1 MFSFAFLSSGNTVI
15 HNVVKNKAFCH
26 FEKVKVDE
34 REASV
39 EVDRPAKPITEI
51 RKSFEDIKAP
61 VSTKAAPEEDVIR
74 PNLVKEMRKSFE
86 NMPFP
91 DPPSEQELRESCS
104 NSVAGD
110 PPLTPIRSSSFH
122 KANGS
127 RVSLEKSSPQSKSA
141 SSITD
146 LANNDEGY
154 STFPNSPKKP
164 GRPNTYLEK
173 VQQQSSIC
181 QLFSKSFSH
190 LQAYIPQMSISNVDL
205 TDTEQNSLDE
215 AFGKMHEKVQSHL
228 QIYFFGFFIC
238 YKRCTALAT
247 ATSLSTAL
255 TTLIHITTR
264 SDKVLS
270 MNEIGP
276 KKIETI
282 FFRTPQKFHEILPPI
297 TEPIL
302 H

>member
-15 HNVVKNKAFCH
+15 HNVAKNKAFCH

-61 VSTKAAPEEDVIR
+61 VSSTKAAPEEDVIR

-110 PPLTPIRSSSFH
+110 PPLTPLRSSSFH

-154 STFPNSPKKP
+154 STFPNSPRKP

-173 VQQQSSIC
+173 VQQQSIC
-181 QLFSKSFSH
+181 QLFTVS
-190 LQAYIPQMSISNVDL
+190 
-205 TDTEQNSLDE
+205 
-215 AFGKMHEKVQSHL
+215 
-228 QIYFFGFFIC
+228 
-238 YKRCTALAT
+238 
-247 ATSLSTAL
+247 
-255 TTLIHITTR
+255 
-264 SDKVLS
+264 
-270 MNEIGP
+270 
-276 KKIETI
+276 
-282 FFRTPQKFHEILPPI
+282 
-297 TEPIL
+297 
-302 H
+302 

>member
-1 MFSFAFLSSGNTVI
+1 MTDEFSFAFLSSGNTVI
-15 HNVVKNKAFCH
+15 HNVAKNKAFCH
-26 FEKVKVDE
+26 LEKVKVDE

-110 PPLTPIRSSSFH
+110 PPLTPLRSSSFH

-154 STFPNSPKKP
+154 STFPNSPRKP

-215 AFGKMHEKVQSHL
+215 AFGKMHEKVNSL
-228 QIYFFGFFIC
+228 FFAFFC
-238 YKRCTALAT
+238 FE
-247 ATSLSTAL
+247 
-255 TTLIHITTR
+255 
-264 SDKVLS
+264 
-270 MNEIGP
+270 N
-276 KKIETI
+276 
-282 FFRTPQKFHEILPPI
+282 
-297 TEPIL
+297 
-302 H
+302 

>member
-15 HNVVKNKAFCH
+15 HNVVKNKASCH
-26 FEKVKVDE
+26 FEKVKVGE

-110 PPLTPIRSSSFH
+110 PPLTPLRSSSFH

-154 STFPNSPKKP
+154 STFPNSPRKP

-173 VQQQSSIC
+173 VQQQSIC
-181 QLFSKSFSH
+181 QLFTVSLSR

-215 AFGKMHEKVQSHL
+215 AFGKMHEKVN
-228 QIYFFGFFIC
+228 IPFFVLKIRYTVFFTKKFIF
-238 YKRCTALAT
+238 
-247 ATSLSTAL
+247 SLL
-255 TTLIHITTR
+255 
-264 SDKVLS
+264 
-270 MNEIGP
+270 
-276 KKIETI
+276 
-282 FFRTPQKFHEILPPI
+282 
-297 TEPIL
+297 
-302 H
+302 

>member
-1 MFSFAFLSSGNTVI
+1 MTFQVYSAVLSSSGNTVI
-15 HNVVKNKAFCH
+15 HNVVKNKAGY

-34 REASV
+34 REAFAAPA
-39 EVDRPAKPITEI
+39 EVDRPSKPIGEI

-110 PPLTPIRSSSFH
+110 PPMTPLRSSSFH

-154 STFPNSPKKP
+154 STFPNSPRKP

-173 VQQQSSIC
+173 VQQQ
-181 QLFSKSFSH
+181 
-190 LQAYIPQMSISNVDL
+190 
-205 TDTEQNSLDE
+205 
-215 AFGKMHEKVQSHL
+215 
-228 QIYFFGFFIC
+228 
-238 YKRCTALAT
+238 
-247 ATSLSTAL
+247 
-255 TTLIHITTR
+255 
-264 SDKVLS
+264 
-270 MNEIGP
+270 
-276 KKIETI
+276 
-282 FFRTPQKFHEILPPI
+282 
-297 TEPIL
+297 
-302 H
+302 

>member
-15 HNVVKNKAFCH
+15 HNVAKNKAFCH

-104 NSVAGD
+104 NSVVGEDVGSAA
-110 PPLTPIRSSSFH
+110 PPATPLRSSSFQ
-122 KANGS
+122 KASGS
-127 RVSLEKSSPQSKSA
+127 RLSLEKTSPQSKSA

-154 STFPNSPKKP
+154 STFPNSPRKP

-173 VQQQSSIC
+173 VPF
-181 QLFSKSFSH
+181 LFLGILLAFFMVFSCRH
-190 LQAYIPQMSISNVDL
+190 
-205 TDTEQNSLDE
+205 
-215 AFGKMHEKVQSHL
+215 
-228 QIYFFGFFIC
+228 
-238 YKRCTALAT
+238 
-247 ATSLSTAL
+247 TSLKSPFPML
-255 TTLIHITTR
+255 T
-264 SDKVLS
+264 
-270 MNEIGP
+270 
-276 KKIETI
+276 
-282 FFRTPQKFHEILPPI
+282 
-297 TEPIL
+297 
-302 H
+302 

>member
-1 MFSFAFLSSGNTVI
+1 MTDEFSFAFLSSGNTVI
-15 HNVVKNKAFCH
+15 HNVAKNKAFCH
-26 FEKVKVDE
+26 FEKVKVGE

-110 PPLTPIRSSSFH
+110 PPLTPLRSSSFH

-154 STFPNSPKKP
+154 STFPNSPRKP

-173 VQQQSSIC
+173 VQQQ
-181 QLFSKSFSH
+181 
-190 LQAYIPQMSISNVDL
+190 
-205 TDTEQNSLDE
+205 
-215 AFGKMHEKVQSHL
+215 
-228 QIYFFGFFIC
+228 
-238 YKRCTALAT
+238 
-247 ATSLSTAL
+247 
-255 TTLIHITTR
+255 
-264 SDKVLS
+264 
-270 MNEIGP
+270 
-276 KKIETI
+276 
-282 FFRTPQKFHEILPPI
+282 
-297 TEPIL
+297 
-302 H
+302 